1 MNGHS
6 TSAAPTPTA
15 PGLRMVVTLGAIAML
30 SGLLVVLVFRVTA
43 PIIADNRQRAIEQA
57 VFEVVPGAS
66 VRRDWVI
73 NDAGLAASGEGEVVY
88 AAYADD
94 GTLKGIALAA
104 GAPGYQDIVSLLYG
118 YDPDC
123 QCVRG
128 IRILKMTETPGLG
141 DKIATDPGFLANFDA
156 LDARLDR
163 DGTGLANPVR
173 AVKHGQKRQAWEIDA
188 ISGATI
194 SSVAVA
200 NAINRSLQ
208 RAAPILQRELATL
221 RAAGRNTEE

>member
-1 MNGHS
+1 MTGD
-6 TSAAPTPTA
+6 TTAGPTVPQT
-15 PGLRMVVTLGAIAML
+15 PGVRMIVTLGGIAML
-30 SGLLVVLVFRVTA
+30 SGFLVVLVFQFTA
-43 PIIADNRQRAIEQA
+43 PIIADNQRRAIEQA

-66 VRRDWVI
+66 VRRDWVVS
-73 NDAGLAASGEGEVVY
+73 DTGLAASGDGEVVY
-88 AAYADD
+88 AAYAGD
-94 GTLKGIALAA
+94 GQLRGIALAA

-118 YDPDC
+118 YDPVC

-141 DKIATDPGFLANFDA
+141 DKIATDPAFLANFDA
-156 LDARLDR
+156 LDARLDAN
-163 DGTGLANPVR
+163 GKGLAHPIK
-173 AVKHGQKRQAWEIDA
+173 AVKNGQKQQPWEVDA

-208 RAAPILQRELATL
+208 RVAPILQRELAAL
-221 RAAGRNTEE
+221 RAAGRDTEE

>member
-1 MNGHS
+1 MI
-6 TSAAPTPTA
+6 A
-15 PGLRMVVTLGAIAML
+15 TLGAIAML
-30 SGLLVVLVFRVTA
+30 SGLLVVLVFRYTA
-43 PIIADNRQRAIEQA
+43 PIIADNQRRAIEQA

-66 VRRDWVI
+66 RRQDWVI
-73 NDAGLAASGEGEVVY
+73 GDAGLAGSGSGSGSGEVVY

-94 GTLKGIALAA
+94 GELQGIALAA

-118 YDPDC
+118 YDPAC

-141 DKIATDPGFLANFDA
+141 DKIATDPAFLANFDA
-156 LDARLDR
+156 LDARLGP
-163 DGTGLANPVR
+163 DGSALAQPIR
-173 AVKHGQKRQAWEIDA
+173 AVKHGHKREPWEVDA
-188 ISGATI
+188 IAGATI

-221 RAAGRNTEE
+221 QAAGRHSEE